1 LETAPGGI
9 TTSYTYDNL
18 GRITKTTQNIPEHN
32 FVFSYKYDNFGNLK
46 EETYPS
52 GFTIENM
59 YNQRGFLTQVN
70 NKQTSQP
77 IWELLDVNSKGQ
89 PLELSLGNGLHS
101 YHEYDPYGFLYRIG
115 TLTYPSY
122 TYDVQDY
129 LYHFIP
135 EWGRPE
141 QRFNLFGNHEYF
153 YYDEDGSKLNR
164 LSRVTVP
171 MHPAENLSMQY
182 SLNGNIYSK
191 TGLGTYAYED
201 PQHLHAVTK
210 VDNTAPLIPDIR
222 QDITYTPFNKVSSII
237 EGENELFFTYGTANQ
252 RVKTEYYDNDIQKTK
267 YFAGNYEQVIINGN
281 IRELHYIAGPMGLA
295 AIYVKNNGTD
305 SMYYTHT
312 DHLGSIT
319 EITDN
324 TGTLLQRMQYD
335 AWGKRSFITNNIGI
349 NNFLFDRGYTGHEHL
364 DQFAL
369 INMNGRLYDPIL
381 GRMLSPD
388 NFAQSST
395 QGLNRYSYAM
405 NNPMVY
411 VDPDGNFPWAFV
423 AGTALN
429 MALSGYQMYQA
440 YEKAGK
446 DPTTGALVGAG
457 IGLGTSLLGALGPSI
472 GITGTLPGAAWGA
485 VSGGATGGITSWVL
499 TKDFW
504 SGAKAGGLSGGLM
517 GGVSGYNSAQE
528 QGRNP
533 WSGSEM
539 TGDQNVCLN
548 PHAQAPGSAECQLAS
563 FEANDEFHGGRTID
577 FIKENSGLYEN
588 GSWDTDIQD
597 WGHDY
602 TEVKNRSDA
611 YHFMQKT
618 GFGGYAQINANW
630 SKMGHSTAINEIQE
644 WRSGFFNIK
653 YYKMFVM
660 DPDPSM
666 IQNYGAYRPLNLP
679 SNQVDYLMIT
689 GFH

>member
-1 LETAPGGI
+1 
-9 TTSYTYDNL
+9 
-18 GRITKTTQNIPEHN
+18 
-32 FVFSYKYDNFGNLK
+32 
-46 EETYPS
+46 
-52 GFTIENM
+52 M

-141 QRFNLFGNHEYF
+141 QRFNLKGNDEHY

-164 LSRVTVP
+164 LSRVTVAT
-171 MHPAENLSMQY
+171 HPAENLSMQY
-182 SLNGNIYSK
+182 FSNGNISSK

-210 VDNTAPLIPDIR
+210 VDNTAPLIPETR
-222 QDITYTPFNKVSSII
+222 QDITYTPFNKVFSII
-237 EGENELFFTYGTANQ
+237 EGDNQLLFTYGTANQ
-252 RVKTEYYDNDIQKTK
+252 RVKTEYYDNDIQKIK
-267 YFAGNYEQVIINGN
+267 YFAGNYEQEIINGN
-281 IRELHYIAGPMGLA
+281 TRELHYIAGPMGLA

-369 INMNGRLYDPIL
+369 INMNGRLYDPLL

-388 NFAQSST
+388 NYVQNATGT
-395 QGLNRYSYAM
+395 QGFNRYSYAM

-411 VDPDGNFPWAFV
+411 VDPDGEFV
-423 AGTALN
+423 FIPIL
-429 MALSGYQMYQA
+429 
-440 YEKAGK
+440 
-446 DPTTGALVGAG
+446 
-457 IGLGTSLLGALGPSI
+457 I
-472 GITGTLPGAAWGA
+472 GAAIGAYTGYKIADARGYDMGDWQTWGYMAGGA
-485 VSGGATGGITSWVL
+485 VV
-499 TKDFW
+499 
-504 SGAKAGGLSGGLM
+504 
-517 GGVSGYNSAQE
+517 GGVSGYLSYAVAT
-528 QGRNP
+528 
-533 WSGSEM
+533 SGMAYANTAAIM
-539 TGDQNVCLN
+539 TGSFTNSVGMSIVSGGQSPVSISFGAASYDITNNEWGYIGKKGNSTLEN
-548 PHAQAPGSAECQLAS
+548 IGYGLGALANLSDIAAGFHPGDVEL
-563 FEANDEFHGGRTID
+563 RT
-577 FIKENSGLYEN
+577 ENSTESQGYK
-588 GSWDTDIQD
+588 DKI
-597 WGHDY
+597 GHTQINKDGEILIDYGPTRPLDSY
-602 TEVKNRSDA
+602 TEAVPGTNSYERGNLLSEGYDPVQIKGVNVQTLRS
-611 YHFMQKT
+611 
-618 GFGGYAQINANW
+618 YANNLNTNPGNYSFWGNSCTQQASRALNL
-630 SKMGHSTAINEIQE
+630 
-644 WRSGFFNIK
+644 SGVFNIGLHP
-653 YYKMFVM
+653 YLLQGQMYLRSIGV
-660 DPDPSM
+660 
-666 IQNYGAYRPLNLP
+666 RPMMYSYNLY
-679 SNQVDYLMIT
+679 QY
-689 GFH
+689 

>member
-1 LETAPGGI
+1 ME
-9 TTSYTYDNL
+9 
-18 GRITKTTQNIPEHN
+18 
-32 FVFSYKYDNFGNLK
+32 DNFGNLK

-129 LYHFIP
+129 AYHFIP
-135 EWGRPE
+135 ELGRPE
-141 QRFNLFGNHEYF
+141 QRFNLKGNDEHY

-164 LSRVTVP
+164 LSRVTVAT
-171 MHPAENLSMQY
+171 HPAENLSMQY
-182 SLNGNIYSK
+182 FSNGNISSK

-210 VDNTAPLIPDIR
+210 VDNTAPLIPETR

-237 EGENELFFTYGTANQ
+237 EGENELFFTYGTSNQ
-252 RVKTEYYDNDIQKTK
+252 RVKTEYYDNDIQKIK
-267 YFAGNYEQVIINGN
+267 YFAGNYEQEIINGN
-281 IRELHYIAGPMGLA
+281 TRELHYIAGPMGLA

-388 NFAQSST
+388 NYVQNATST
-395 QGLNRYSYAM
+395 QGFNRYSYCL

-411 VDPDGNFPWAFV
+411 TDPDGQFANIIFGAIMGGF
-423 AGTALN
+423 
-429 MALSGYQMYQA
+429 SGFMYGA
-440 YEKAGK
+440 M
-446 DPTTGALVGAG
+446 TGAKGWDMVGYIVGGAMLGAVTSGFSSGLASVGAN
-457 IGLGTSLLGALGPSI
+457 I
-472 GITGTLPGAAWGA
+472 GITSTTAGSIAWSGISSAVVGGFAGGTASLMYNGNFWQGAKSGAIIGGISGFAFGIVDELLSSHTTSIPSFELENVGDPIDYNQENGELYWNKYNGKLDYVTKLYTEGTIPRGYYYEGETVIDPTGSGAA
-485 VSGGATGGITSWVL
+485 GATTRHLFSNKSTSYIFKESFTSPEKLQIVMRHEAL
-499 TKDFW
+499 HATYNFN
-504 SGAKAGGLSGGLM
+504 
-517 GGVSGYNSAQE
+517 GGVFNRTLWNQNLQEAQTSKMSYE
-528 QGRNP
+528 LSEYLNYGNISP
-533 WSGSEM
+533 SGSKILYNFYRERSLCIRAR
-539 TGDQNVCLN
+539 NFL
-548 PHAQAPGSAECQLAS
+548 
-563 FEANDEFHGGRTID
+563 
-577 FIKENSGLYEN
+577 KELF
-588 GSWDTDIQD
+588 
-597 WGHDY
+597 
-602 TEVKNRSDA
+602 KA
-611 YHFMQKT
+611 C
-618 GFGGYAQINANW
+618 
-630 SKMGHSTAINEIQE
+630 
-644 WRSGFFNIK
+644 
-653 YYKMFVM
+653 
-660 DPDPSM
+660 
-666 IQNYGAYRPLNLP
+666 
-679 SNQVDYLMIT
+679 
-689 GFH
+689 

>member
-1 LETAPGGI
+1 ME
-9 TTSYTYDNL
+9 
-18 GRITKTTQNIPEHN
+18 
-32 FVFSYKYDNFGNLK
+32 DNFGNLK

-141 QRFNLFGNHEYF
+141 QRFNLKGNDEHY

-164 LSRVTVP
+164 LSRVTVAT
-171 MHPAENLSMQY
+171 HPAENLSMQY
-182 SLNGNIYSK
+182 FSNGNISSK

-210 VDNTAPLIPDIR
+210 VDNTAPLIPETR

-237 EGENELFFTYGTANQ
+237 EGENELFFTYGTSNQ
-252 RVKTEYYDNDIQKTK
+252 RVKTEYYNNDFQKTK
-267 YFAGNYEQVIINGN
+267 YFLGNYEQEIIDEN

-295 AIYVKNNGTD
+295 AIYVKKGGNDT
-305 SMYYTHT
+305 MYYTHT

-319 EITDN
+319 EITNN

-369 INMNGRLYDPIL
+369 INMNGRLYDPVL

-388 NFAQSST
+388 NFAQNST

-411 VDPDGNFPWAFV
+411 TDPDGELVWFIPVIIGAVVGAEIGGAWTSGCKEWNPLNWNSKEWKG
-423 AGTALN
+423 AGVGAIIGAGVGLGVSAGLAAGGANITGIYTGSAGATSFSWGVTYNALMTANIN
-429 MALSGYQMYQA
+429 MASSALQGRDLEGVATSG
-440 YEKAGK
+440 
-446 DPTTGALVGAG
+446 LVG
-457 IGLGTSLLGALGPSI
+457 LGA
-472 GITGTLPGAAWGA
+472 GAI
-485 VSGGATGGITSWVL
+485 GGAIG
-499 TKDFW
+499 
-504 SGAKAGGLSGGLM
+504 
-517 GGVSGYNSAQE
+517 
-528 QGRNP
+528 
-533 WSGSEM
+533 
-539 TGDQNVCLN
+539 
-548 PHAQAPGSAECQLAS
+548 
-563 FEANDEFHGGRTID
+563 
-577 FIKENSGLYEN
+577 
-588 GSWDTDIQD
+588 
-597 WGHDY
+597 
-602 TEVKNRSDA
+602 
-611 YHFMQKT
+611 
-618 GFGGYAQINANW
+618 
-630 SKMGHSTAINEIQE
+630 
-644 WRSGFFNIK
+644 SGFFDNRIYTPLSQEGIK
-653 YYKMFVM
+653 ATNYITSGLNGFGDRYFLSLDKGYSQKQAFNNGLIGAGEGLYLSHFWGNKVSGLGSWNVTGRYLSGAITQAATSIPGLGLSVASWHAAGYVAYQSFANGMFPELFGNNLNWYSPFVGIGGTL
-660 DPDPSM
+660 SM
-666 IQNYGAYRPLNLP
+666 FGYGIPYFTRKYMKENYPAVIYP
-679 SNQVDYLMIT
+679 Y
-689 GFH
+689 